1 MPTQEKIEAVEDLKG
16 RLDGVKT
23 VLLTEYRGLTVQQI
37 SELRKQ
43 LRAVSAEYKVVKNR
57 LAKIA
62 ISASELRVLTPQLTG
77 PLALVVSKDDP
88 VAVAK
93 TVSTF
98 ARTNQALTIKG
109 GYVDGRLMA
118 PDALKALAELPS
130 KEALRAQLVGAIS
143 GPLTQLVG
151 LLQAPQR
158 ELAFILAERGKA
170 AANNHRQGEIM
181 ATIEEIAE
189 QLDKLSL
196 LEAAQLSKMLQEKW
210 GVSAAAPVAVAAMPG
225 TPGAGAAAA
234 EEQTEFDVILSAAG
248 EKKIQVIKVVREL
261 TGLGLKEAKD
271 LVDGAPKPVKEK
283 ITKAEADDVKK
294 KLEEQGAIVQ
304 VK

>member
-1 MPTQEKIEAVEDLKG
+1 MPTQEKIDAVSDLRG
-16 RLDGVKT
+16 RLHGVKT

-62 ISASELRVLTPQLTG
+62 ISASELQVLTPQLRG

-93 TVSTF
+93 AVSTF
-98 ARTNQALTIKG
+98 ARTNQALAIKG

-158 ELAFILAERGKA
+158 ELAYILAERGKA
-170 AANNHRQGEIM
+170 AAE
-181 ATIEEIAE
+181 
-189 QLDKLSL
+189 
-196 LEAAQLSKMLQEKW
+196 
-210 GVSAAAPVAVAAMPG
+210 
-225 TPGAGAAAA
+225 
-234 EEQTEFDVILSAAG
+234 
-248 EKKIQVIKVVREL
+248 
-261 TGLGLKEAKD
+261 
-271 LVDGAPKPVKEK
+271 
-283 ITKAEADDVKK
+283 
-294 KLEEQGAIVQ
+294 
-304 VK
+304 